1 MRADYAYNIGQ
12 QDRPATDAL
21 RRFTMSRISTIGKLL
36 LVIPLIAGPFAPTP
50 TAQAQEDLTA
60 SVPFEFSVNNQ
71 RLAAGKYQIKL
82 VSHRFL
88 VLRDASTGKSQFL
101 MVSPALVDVI
111 QSRGRLVFH
120 TYGSGHYL
128 SQVWIQGRNGY
139 SELMQT
145 RSERQAMIAAN
156 MPSSPVNVEV
166 ALMTPQP

>member
-1 MRADYAYNIGQ
+1 
-12 QDRPATDAL
+12 
-21 RRFTMSRISTIGKLL
+21 MSRISTIGKLL
-36 LVIPLIAGPFAPTP
+36 LVVPLIVGPFAPTP
-50 TAQAQEDLTA
+50 RAQAQEDLTA

-71 RLAAGKYQIKL
+71 RLAAGKYEIKL

-145 RSERQAMIAAN
+145 RSEKQAMIAAN
-156 MPSSPVNVEV
+156 KPSSPVNVEV
-166 ALMTPQP
+166 ALMTPQR